1 MIRKVIE
8 NNDEN
13 ESQILIRGI
22 QNLLERNKQLE
33 REKY

>member
-8 NNDEN
+8 KNDEN
-13 ESQILIRGI
+13 ENQILIRGI